1 MASPTP
7 TQLTIS
13 YGTSSQQTLPIRAGE
28 DFNNAV
34 RNIFLYGGFW
44 FVSSTG
50 IETFV
55 PRNAITGITA
65 Q

>member
-1 MASPTP
+1 VAAPSTLIIVFTGGSGSP
-7 TQLTIS
+7 
-13 YGTSSQQTLPIRAGE
+13 QTLQIRAGE

-34 RNIFLYGGFW
+34 HNIFLEGGFW

-55 PRNAITGITA
+55 PWNAITGITA